1 MLRPFERASRLE
13 YINGMETRFDVVVIG
28 GGHAGIEAAYAS
40 ARMGMRTAMVSME
53 TTAIGRM
60 SCNPAIGGVAKGQLV
75 RDIDALG
82 GLMGVAADAAGIQ
95 FRMLNLS
102 KGPAVWGPRA
112 QMDMELYADTMQGI
126 LRATPGLSLLD
137 GELADFRRLP
147 DGSFDLDFGAKG
159 RLECRALIITSGTF
173 LGAVMHTG
181 MNQTPGGRVGEAAS
195 NGLSV
200 SIRGMGVRTRRLK
213 TGTPAR
219 LKADSID
226 YSAVEVQHGDPD
238 PSPFSFRTRTPLKNH
253 AVCWITH
260 TNLQTHD
267 ILRGGFDRS
276 PMFTGVIKGVG
287 PRYCPSIEDKIC
299 RFADKD
305 SHHLFLEPEGLNN
318 GRIYVNGFSSSLPAE
333 IQDQALRTIP
343 GLKECSVLRYGYA
356 VEYDAVE
363 STQLHPTYACK
374 DIPGLYFAGQVNG
387 TSGYEEAAAQGLM
400 AGINAALTILERPAF
415 LLGRS
420 ESYIGVLTDDLV
432 SLELEEPYRMFTS
445 RAEYRLHL
453 RQDNAE
459 ERLLEKG
466 HVLGMVDDDVF
477 ARYSEWKAKLAGTK
491 ETLAATRAFGP
502 RVDAYL
508 ASCGSAALDEAV
520 PALSL
525 LRRPDVG
532 LPGLMECLSLPH
544 DLTPREMLVLEAS
557 ERYRGFWDRQLKEI
571 ERNKR
576 LEGLRIPPEFDYAAA
591 HALSTEARQKLASKR
606 PLTVG
611 LAQRISGVTPADIS
625 GLIFHINAGS
635 KTPVR

>member
-1 MLRPFERASRLE
+1 
-13 YINGMETRFDVVVIG
+13 MENRFDVVVIG

-53 TTAIGRM
+53 TAAIGRM

-75 RDIDALG
+75 RDLDALG
-82 GLMGVAADAAGIQ
+82 GLMGVAADIAGIQ

-112 QMDMELYADTMQGI
+112 QMDMELYAETMQGL
-126 LRATPGLSLLD
+126 LRATPGLSLHD
-137 GELADFRRLP
+137 GELADFRIRP
-147 DGSFDLDFGAKG
+147 DGSFDLDFGPRG
-159 RLECRALIITSGTF
+159 RMRSRALIITSGTF

-181 MNQTPGGRVGEAAS
+181 LKQTPGGRVGEAAA
-195 NGLSV
+195 NRLSE
-200 SIRGMGVRTRRLK
+200 SIRGLGVRTRRLK

-219 LKADSID
+219 LEAASID
-226 YSAVEVQHGDPD
+226 YAAVEVQHGDPE
-238 PSPFSFRTRTPLKNH
+238 PFPFSFRTAKPLKNH

-260 TNLQTHD
+260 TNSATHD
-267 ILRGGFDRS
+267 ILRAGFDES
-276 PMFTGVIKGVG
+276 PMFTGVIKGIG

-318 GRIYVNGFSSSLPAE
+318 GRIYVNGFSSSLPSE
-333 IQDQALRTIP
+333 IQDRALRTIP
-343 GLKECSVLRYGYA
+343 GLKDCRVIRYGYA
-356 VEYDAVE
+356 VEYDSVE

-400 AGINAALTILERPAF
+400 AGINAALAIKDQPAF

-466 HVLGMVDDDVF
+466 HSLGMVGDDVF
-477 ARYSEWKAKLAGTK
+477 AKYSEWKAKLSGARTALGT
-491 ETLAATRAFGP
+491 ARAFGP
-502 RVDAYL
+502 EVDAFL
-508 ASCGSAALDEAV
+508 ASCGSAPLDEAV

-532 LPGLMECLSLPH
+532 LPGLAKCLAMDTGLSE
-544 DLTPREMLVLEAS
+544 REMLVLESS

-576 LEGLRIPPEFDYAAA
+576 LEGLRIPDGFDYKAA
-591 HALSTEARQKLASKR
+591 HALSTEARQKLALKR

-625 GLIFHINAGS
+625 GLIFHINQGTA
-635 KTPVR
+635 R